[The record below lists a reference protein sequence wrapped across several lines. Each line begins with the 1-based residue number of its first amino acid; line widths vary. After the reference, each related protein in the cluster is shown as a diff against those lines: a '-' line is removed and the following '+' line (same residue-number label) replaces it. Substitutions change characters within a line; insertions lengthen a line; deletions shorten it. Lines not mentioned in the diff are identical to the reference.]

1 MYDYVTHQC
10 LLLTKWSTPLIH
22 TTARSISLLT
32 SDMPKTRKKRKTRA
46 TDLALQLSSPKRD
59 LFSQLPLE
67 MLAEIL
73 RFTSTKDILAV
84 ARTSS
89 HFCNTL
95 VSTQSNR
102 IWSLARARFNPPLP
116 DPTPNFT
123 EASFAAYIFDGG
135 PCEVRIVLS

>member
-1 MYDYVTHQC
+1 M
-10 LLLTKWSTPLIH
+10 LTTYSIPLIRI
-22 TTARSISLLT
+22 TTRSISLLT

-46 TDLALQLSSPKRD
+46 TELALQLSSPKRD
-59 LFSQLPLE
+59 SFSRLPLE

-73 RFTSTKDILAV
+73 RFTSTRDILAV

-95 VSTQSNR
+95 VSIPSNR

-135 PCEVRIVLS
+135 PCEVRIVFKLTFRK